1 MTRFTPQWL
10 QAGSY
15 AASID
20 RRLIGAL
27 WPTAATSGMAV
38 TVSAAMTLNIA
49 AGQCAVPTANNT
61 GSALCSSDAV
71 EQVTL
76 TAAPA
81 SGSNRIDLVCC
92 QVRGTDIDGGT
103 DNDFIFS
110 VVAGTVAASPVAPA
124 VPANAVALAQVYVT
138 GGTAAIVA
146 GNITDRR
153 PTSVQQIARPW
164 NTAWGQIGGA
174 IATAQVAIALN
185 GSANVPGMSLANVP
199 FVAGRRYR
207 FTVNLY
213 LSWAAGAATTR
224 VFTQLTE
231 DGGAAG
237 NVMNLATVLPTF
249 AAASAATTFVGV
261 MQYQPTAPATHSYVV
276 GVGRE
281 FELRG
286 EPVID
291 AEPREIGF
299 S

>member
-92 QVRGTDIDGGT
+92 QVRATDIDGGT

-124 VPANAVALAQVYVT
+124 VPNNAVALAQVYVT

-153 PTSVQQIARPW
+153 PGNLAIGAIPV
-164 NTAWGQIGGA
+164 TAPRGVLA
-174 IATAQVAIALN
+174 ASIATANSSSATVAGQNYAWITAPTLTFDGVRRVRITYGSTALQAGAIGDLGGLRLSEGAANIHYSQKRFTQTGGPGQESLQGIWQGVPAAGTRTYVLNVYIQQGTSVIAV
-185 GSANVPGMSLANVP
+185 GSAGFPAFL
-199 FVAGRRYR
+199 
-207 FTVNLY
+207 LI
-213 LSWAAGAATTR
+213 
-224 VFTQLTE
+224 E
-231 DGGAAG
+231 D
-237 NVMNLATVLPTF
+237 
-249 AAASAATTFVGV
+249 
-261 MQYQPTAPATHSYVV
+261 
-276 GVGRE
+276 
-281 FELRG
+281 
-286 EPVID
+286 
-291 AEPREIGF
+291 IGI
-299 S
+299 